1 MCVFD
6 KGLSDMV
13 RMRRFGRMREGET
26 EERCVEGVVS
36 GRTDVSTAGAAVGV
50 SKITASIARV
60 GKDAS
65 AAD

>member
-13 RMRRFGRMREGET
+13 RMRRLGRTRQGET

-36 GRTDVSTAGAAVGV
+36 GRTDVSTVGV
-50 SKITASIARV
+50 SRITASIARV